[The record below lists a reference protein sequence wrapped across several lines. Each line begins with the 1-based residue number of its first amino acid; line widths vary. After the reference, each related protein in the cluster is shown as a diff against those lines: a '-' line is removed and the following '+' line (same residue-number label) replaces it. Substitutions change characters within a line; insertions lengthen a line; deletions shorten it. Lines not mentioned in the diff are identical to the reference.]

1 MNLSYK
7 DFKAVG
13 IKLPNKFRFI
23 KDKDTF
29 KDCLCEWINKE
40 CKENRAMLY
49 YLVECLCE
57 VNDFKLNVNDS
68 KSINELLQT
77 SLFTAIAKM

>member
-1 MNLSYK
+1 MTLSYNG
-7 DFKAVG
+7 FKSVG
-13 IKLPNKFRFI
+13 IKLPFKFKMI

-40 CKENRAMLY
+40 VRENRAMLY